1 MQGKA
6 YELVNQLALL
16 LRKNGDRILNGE
28 SKLSLTTQSLSLLNV
43 SFRRYSDAKNN
54 EPSRNRSHRDQMEK
68 WKFNVQYLHDFITK
82 TISLKITHSTAT
94 MQGPILIS
102 RFRSVEI
109 LELKKVPIHMLE
121 GLHRLRGQI
130 KIIIVSRCL
139 NSLQDLLEACGGDQS
154 SPMSW
159 PCLKSMF
166 LSYNGLKKLD
176 SSLRLLPVLEI
187 IDLSHNDLERTENYL
202 EHLTD
207 ITRVNLGF
215 NRLDS
220 IPSFS
225 LTTKSR
231 IKTLVLRNNNL
242 DNIEGIDDLNSLEEL
257 DLSENCLCDHS
268 CLVGLAELNKLTM
281 LSLQGNP
288 LSFHDSHRP
297 LTVQYISIA
306 SGNNLAFTLDGK
318 KITATERLLTQ
329 RSVLNLSRRPS
340 WESQSSTI
348 NGTRQREVISSSYT
362 FDESDDIATNLR
374 IGSPGRSRKK
384 RKARPKTALISD
396 EEVIESSMNEYS
408 SRESSRAPSP
418 EKEDE
423 PDTAQSTKEEIQ
435 MIRDHY
441 GVNWLQVIA
450 AKKEDTLA
458 SSSSSREVD
467 KTEDDIYLNESVA
480 NLTVSSSHKET
491 QDYTEVTNKDTED
504 DIEVLPEPTV
514 NEEDTVQMRHKAK
527 VHSFYSIYRD
537 TSLQGSEWNRI
548 SEAEEPEYYG
558 AESEPFIVMLPSEK
572 LQQLIISVNNRYLI
586 EKDLNGQI
594 VELLDLKC
602 IVSFLISMETVDHEN
617 ISGEI
622 SLPVCKIKFDY
633 TRKDRRDRKYVMEDA
648 DIAKEFQ
655 NLLQPFID
663 AKDVKRQMKDLL
675 QCLKCSNQFDKS
687 DAEIKIHV
695 PDKKHFN
702 SFSNVSKGDSMKY
715 ICPKCKSEMVVE
727 LDTKELPTSLQNTPV
742 GSLISGDNFIGTPS
756 KGVINGIISGSPVAK
771 SSPKKEKENKTIGF
785 DDLDGT
791 TITERNTVQLRTK
804 TKEQSFHNVKRNRS
818 FQLPEWQGISDA
830 EENVQLRPK
839 TEGHDLYRNNREKIF
854 QDFEQKGI
862 SDTDESEYNGNKDP
876 SAVMSNS
883 AMISR
888 TQKETVIQKS
898 YSTGTTMCDMD
909 KLQADEN
916 PEYIKNSSWLGVTKS
931 NSRQVGKRSSIDSDI
946 TILTNDSSSIAVISE
961 STNESSSIAIIS
973 ESSNDM
979 IADRTHDGFSD
990 NSEAKTVH
998 NLTLPVRKAGLNSSQ
1013 NCEIDIVSRKLTGIS
1028 EEAAVVTPMGS
1039 PLSSSICSS
1048 MVSSVYE
1055 NTVTSPSTENL
1066 HQETVDSYK
1075 NCDNGFHDNHNG
1087 NEESIYDVFVT
1098 NDNKEFNSMHTN
1110 GEIDNRES
1118 SLTVEVLNSSE
1129 TTTVD
1134 NSNLDYDSGDVS
1146 MDADSVLKSFCDTDF
1161 TNIDHRLKLFLTM
1174 TYLEENETEKVQCA
1188 LKVDIVQYMETEEF
1202 TGYVVVSTDRIFIFK
1217 FIDKED
1223 SDDYESCLKCIENQP
1238 ITELQ
1243 YIDIGLGYQS
1253 LRFEFSTECSS
1264 FTFLIRDE
1272 GRCKHFINLVTSIVQ
1287 DTAFSENSKL
1297 QGISKYNAATM
1308 ENLKSAIAESDEDED
1323 GQFNLVRYL
1332 CGILVE
1338 EEDIRVSV
1346 GLTIT
1351 EQELILVTENYQWP
1365 LPRLQAPLDAEVK
1378 GQQFTIRDC
1387 QKINNIATVET
1398 CENDTTQIR
1407 LTFFHEESQ
1416 QEVSWHIAMTTDSA
1430 VLSLVNAIRE
1440 PWENEFG
1447 VDLDVTPVSFLS
1459 NSL

>member
-1 MQGKA
+1 MKGKE
-6 YELVNQLALL
+6 YELVDQLALL
-16 LRKNGDRILNGE
+16 LRKNGDRILSGE

-102 RFRSVEI
+102 RFRSVEV

-121 GLHRLRGQI
+121 GLHRLRGQM

-139 NSLQDLLEACGGDQS
+139 NSLQDLFEACGGDQS

-159 PCLKSMF
+159 PCLKSIF
-166 LSYNGLKKLD
+166 LSYNGLRKLD
-176 SSLRLLPVLEI
+176 SSLRLLPVLEV
-187 IDLSHNDLERTENYL
+187 IDISHNDLERTENYL
-202 EHLTD
+202 E
-207 ITRVNLGF
+207 
-215 NRLDS
+215 
-220 IPSFS
+220 
-225 LTTKSR
+225 
-231 IKTLVLRNNNL
+231 
-242 DNIEGIDDLNSLEEL
+242 
-257 DLSENCLCDHS
+257 
-268 CLVGLAELNKLTM
+268 

-306 SGNNLAFTLDGK
+306 SGNNLEFTLDGK

-329 RSVLNLSRRPS
+329 RSVMNLSRRPS

-348 NGTRQREVISSSYT
+348 NGTRQKEVVSSSYN

-374 IGSPGRSRKK
+374 RGSPRGSRRKK
-384 RKARPKTALISD
+384 KARPKTALISD
-396 EEVIESSMNEYS
+396 EEVIDSSMNEYS
-408 SRESSRAPSP
+408 SPESSRAPSP

-435 MIRDHY
+435 MLRDHY

-458 SSSSSREVD
+458 SSSSSKEVD

-480 NLTVSSSHKET
+480 NLSVSGSRKET
-491 QDYTEVTNKDTED
+491 QNYTEVTNKDTED

-514 NEEDTVQMRHKAK
+514 SEEDTVQMRQKPK
-527 VHSFYSIYRD
+527 LHSVYSIYKD

-548 SEAEEPEYYG
+548 SQAEESEYYG
-558 AESEPFIVMLPSEK
+558 AESELFIVMLPSEK
-572 LQQLIISVNNRYLI
+572 LKQLIISVNNRYLI

-602 IVSFLISMETVDHEN
+602 MVSFLISMETVDHEN
-617 ISGEI
+617 ISEEI

-633 TRKDRRDRKYVMEDA
+633 TRKDRRDRTYVMEDA

-663 AKDVKRQMKDLL
+663 AKDVERQMKDLL

-687 DAEIKIHV
+687 AAEIKIQV

-702 SFSNVSKGDSMKY
+702 SYSSMSKGDSTQY

-727 LDTKELPTSLQNTPV
+727 LDTKELPTSLQNTPI
-742 GSLISGDNFIGTPS
+742 GSYVSGDNFLGTSS
-756 KGVINGIISGSPVAK
+756 KGFINGNIISGSPVAK
-771 SSPKKEKENKTIGF
+771 SSPKKEKDNRNIGM
-785 DDLDGT
+785 DELDGT
-791 TITERNTVQLRTK
+791 TEGDTVQLRTK
-804 TKEQSFHNVKRNRS
+804 TKEQSSHNVKRNRS
-818 FQLPEWQGISDA
+818 FRLPELKGTSDA
-830 EENVQLRPK
+830 EDNVQLRPK
-839 TEGHDLYRNNREKIF
+839 TEGHDLYRKNREKSF
-854 QDFEQKGI
+854 QELEQKGI
-862 SDTDESEYNGNKDP
+862 YDTDESEYNGNKEP

-883 AMISR
+883 AMISGTER
-888 TQKETVIQKS
+888 ETVIQKS
-898 YSTGTTMCDMD
+898 YSTGTAMCDMD
-909 KLQADEN
+909 RLQADDEN
-916 PEYIKNSSWLGVTKS
+916 PEYIRNSSWSGVKKS
-931 NSRQVGKRSSIDSDI
+931 NSHRVLKRSSIDSDI
-946 TILTNDSSSIAVISE
+946 TILTNDSSSIGIISE
-961 STNESSSIAIIS
+961 STNESSSIAVIS

-979 IADRTHDGFSD
+979 IADRILDVFSD
-990 NSEAKTVH
+990 NSEAKSAH
-998 NLTLPVRKAGLNSSQ
+998 NLTLPVRKTGLNSSQ
-1013 NCEIDIVSRKLTGIS
+1013 NCEIL
-1028 EEAAVVTPMGS
+1028 
-1039 PLSSSICSS
+1039 
-1048 MVSSVYE
+1048 
-1055 NTVTSPSTENL
+1055 
-1066 HQETVDSYK
+1066 
-1075 NCDNGFHDNHNG
+1075 
-1087 NEESIYDVFVT
+1087 
-1098 NDNKEFNSMHTN
+1098 
-1110 GEIDNRES
+1110 
-1118 SLTVEVLNSSE
+1118 
-1129 TTTVD
+1129 
-1134 NSNLDYDSGDVS
+1134 
-1146 MDADSVLKSFCDTDF
+1146 
-1161 TNIDHRLKLFLTM
+1161 
-1174 TYLEENETEKVQCA
+1174 
-1188 LKVDIVQYMETEEF
+1188 
-1202 TGYVVVSTDRIFIFK
+1202 
-1217 FIDKED
+1217 
-1223 SDDYESCLKCIENQP
+1223 DDYESCLKCIENQP

-1272 GRCKHFINLVTSIVQ
+1272 GRCKYFINLITSIVQ

-1297 QGISKYNAATM
+1297 QGISKYNAETL
-1308 ENLKSAIAESDEDED
+1308 ENLTSTIAESDEEED
-1323 GQFNLVRYL
+1323 GQFELVRYL

-1346 GLTIT
+1346 GLAIT
-1351 EQELILVTENYQWP
+1351 EDELILVTENYQWP
-1365 LPRLQAPLDAEVK
+1365 LPRLQAPLDAEFK

-1398 CENDTTQIR
+1398 CEDDTTQIR
-1407 LTFFHEESQ
+1407 LTFFNEESQ
-1416 QEVSWHIAMTTDSA
+1416 QEVCWHIAMTTDSG
-1430 VLSLVNAIRE
+1430 VLSLINAVRE
-1440 PWENEFG
+1440 PWKNAFG

>member
-1 MQGKA
+1 MQGKE

-54 EPSRNRSHRDQMEK
+54 EPSRNRSHRDQMQK

-102 RFRSVEI
+102 RFRSVEV

-139 NSLQDLLEACGGDQS
+139 NSLQDLFEACGGDQS

-159 PCLKSMF
+159 PCIKSIF
-166 LSYNGLKKLD
+166 LSYNGIRKLD
-176 SSLRLLPVLEI
+176 SSLRLLPVLEV
-187 IDLSHNDLERTENYL
+187 IDISHNDLERTENYL
-202 EHLTD
+202 EHLPD

-268 CLVGLAELNKLTM
+268 CLVGLAELNKLRM

-306 SGNNLAFTLDGK
+306 SGNNLEFTLDGK

-348 NGTRQREVISSSYT
+348 NGTRQKEVVSSSYT

-374 IGSPGRSRKK
+374 RGSPRGSRKK
-384 RKARPKTALISD
+384 KKARPKTALISD
-396 EEVIESSMNEYS
+396 EEVIGSSVNEYS
-408 SRESSRAPSP
+408 SPESSRAPSP

-435 MIRDHY
+435 MLRDHY

-480 NLTVSSSHKET
+480 NLSVSGSHKET
-491 QDYTEVTNKDTED
+491 QNYTEVTNKDTED

-514 NEEDTVQMRHKAK
+514 SEEDTVQMRQKPK
-527 VHSFYSIYRD
+527 IHSFYSIYKD

-548 SEAEEPEYYG
+548 SQAEESEYYG

-572 LQQLIISVNNRYLI
+572 LKQLIISVNNRYLI

-602 IVSFLISMETVDHEN
+602 MVSFLISMETVDHEN
-617 ISGEI
+617 ISQEI

-633 TRKDRRDRKYVMEDA
+633 TRKDRRDRTYVMEDA

-663 AKDVKRQMKDLL
+663 AKDVERQMKDLL

-687 DAEIKIHV
+687 AAEIKIQV

-702 SFSNVSKGDSMKY
+702 SYSRLSKGDSTKY

-727 LDTKELPTSLQNTPV
+727 LDTKELPTSLQNTPI
-742 GSLISGDNFIGTPS
+742 GSYVSGDNFLGTPS
-756 KGVINGIISGSPVAK
+756 KGFINGNIISGSPVAK
-771 SSPKKEKENKTIGF
+771 SSLKKEKDNRNIGM
-785 DDLDGT
+785 DELDGT
-791 TITERNTVQLRTK
+791 TEGDTVQLRTK
-804 TKEQSFHNVKRNRS
+804 TKEQSSHNVKRNRS
-818 FQLPEWQGISDA
+818 FRLPELKGTSDA
-830 EENVQLRPK
+830 EDNVQLRPK
-839 TEGHDLYRNNREKIF
+839 TEGHDLYRKNREKSF
-854 QDFEQKGI
+854 QELEQKGKY
-862 SDTDESEYNGNKDP
+862 DTDESEYNGNKEP

-883 AMISR
+883 AMISGTER
-888 TQKETVIQKS
+888 ETIIQKS
-898 YSTGTTMCDMD
+898 YSTGTAMCDMD
-909 KLQADEN
+909 RLQADDEN
-916 PEYIKNSSWLGVTKS
+916 PEYIRNSSWSGVKKS
-931 NSRQVGKRSSIDSDI
+931 NSHRVLKRSSIDSDI
-946 TILTNDSSSIAVISE
+946 TILTNDSSSIGVISE
-961 STNESSSIAIIS
+961 STNESSSIAVIS

-979 IADRTHDGFSD
+979 IADRILDVFSD
-990 NSEAKTVH
+990 NSEAKSAH
-998 NLTLPVRKAGLNSSQ
+998 NLTLPVRKTGLNSSQ

-1055 NTVTSPSTENL
+1055 NTVTSPSTENI

-1098 NDNKEFNSMHTN
+1098 NDNKKFNLMHTK

-1118 SLTVEVLNSSE
+1118 SLTVDVLNSSE
-1129 TTTVD
+1129 TAMD
-1134 NSNLDYDSGDVS
+1134 NSNLDYGSGDVS
-1146 MDADSVLKSFCDTDF
+1146 MEADSVLKSFCDTDF

-1174 TYLEENETEKVQCA
+1174 TYLEENDIEKLQCA

-1202 TGYVVVSTDRIFIFK
+1202 TGYLVVSTDRIFIFK
-1217 FIDKED
+1217 FTDKED
-1223 SDDYESCLKCIENQP
+1223 CDDYESCLKCIENQP

-1272 GRCKHFINLVTSIVQ
+1272 GRCKYFINLITSIVQ

-1297 QGISKYNAATM
+1297 QGISKYNAETM
-1308 ENLKSAIAESDEDED
+1308 ENLTSTIAESDEEKD
-1323 GQFNLVRYL
+1323 GQFELVRYL

-1346 GLTIT
+1346 GLAIT
-1351 EQELILVTENYQWP
+1351 EDELILVTENYQWP
-1365 LPRLQAPLDAEVK
+1365 LPRLQAPLDAEFK

-1398 CENDTTQIR
+1398 CEDDTTQIR
-1407 LTFFHEESQ
+1407 LTFFNEESQ
-1416 QEVSWHIAMTTDSA
+1416 QEVCWHIAMTTDSG
-1430 VLSLVNAIRE
+1430 VLSLINAVRE
-1440 PWENEFG
+1440 PWKNAFG